1 MKICILT
8 TGHSPF
14 DSRIFY
20 KQANSLKKICDDI
33 TIIGPYDKEFEIVS
47 GIKIKG
53 IPKPKDLKG
62 RFFILDLIIEKAIEE
77 RADIYHFH
85 DFEIIYKALKIKR
98 KLPNSKIIY
107 DVHEH
112 YPDMVRMSKKVPKPI
127 RALTTLMVDKSELYI
142 SKKFDFIITADEA
155 VKDRFNNISKS
166 VEVIHNYT
174 QFNAIKNDLIKK
186 EYDIIYQGGI
196 TIERGALQILKAIK
210 ILKSNPKYENIK
222 MVFVG
227 PFGYAKCKDILMKYI
242 SDNDLESNIIFTGRV
257 DHDIVREYMYKSK
270 IGLVPLLPEPKYFKN
285 IPTKQFEYMS
295 CGIPVIGSYMPPIKR
310 YITAYN
316 SGIVINPLDEVDIAE
331 NIAKLLMDEDL
342 IKCMGD
348 NGIKAISEEFNWKQE
363 EEKLINIYKV
373 LGGISNEEF

>member
-1 MKICILT
+1 
-8 TGHSPF
+8 
-14 DSRIFY
+14 
-20 KQANSLKKICDDI
+20 
-33 TIIGPYDKEFEIVS
+33 
-47 GIKIKG
+47 
-53 IPKPKDLKG
+53 
-62 RFFILDLIIEKAIEE
+62 
-77 RADIYHFH
+77 
-85 DFEIIYKALKIKR
+85 
-98 KLPNSKIIY
+98 
-107 DVHEH
+107 
-112 YPDMVRMSKKVPKPI
+112 MVRMSKKVPKPI
-127 RALTTLMVDKSELYI
+127 RALTTLMVDKSELFI

-155 VKDRFNNISKS
+155 VKDRFNSISKN

-210 ILKSNPKYENIK
+210 ILKSNNKYGNIK

-242 SDNDLESNIIFTGRV
+242 SENDLESNIIFTGRV

-316 SGIVINPLDEVDIAE
+316 SGIVINPLDEIDIAE

-363 EEKLINIYKV
+363 EEKLISIYKV
-373 LGGISNEEF
+373 LGGISNE